1 MDVAALT
8 AFLAPLL
15 PHLLKVGERVAETV
29 VDRVGKEAVD
39 FAQRLWDKLRGRV
52 EAKDAAREAAE
63 DVAHNPDDVEFRTVL
78 KVQLQKL
85 LDEDAELA
93 AEVRRVWDE
102 AEAAGAPATVTT
114 VTASGSGSVAIGRD
128 VTGSTIT
135 TGERRSAD

>member
-15 PHLLKVGERVAETV
+15 PHLLKVGGQVAETL
-29 VDRVGKEAVD
+29 VDRAGKEAVG
-39 FAQRLWDKLRGRV
+39 FAQRLWDRLRGRV
-52 EAKDAAREAAE
+52 EAKEAAREAAE
-63 DVAHNPDDVEFRTVL
+63 DVAHHPDDEELRTVL

-102 AEAAGAPATVTT
+102 ASAAGAPATVTT

-128 VTGSTIT
+128 VTKSTIT
-135 TGERRSAD
+135 TGELPSAD

>member
-1 MDVAALT
+1 
-8 AFLAPLL
+8 
-15 PHLLKVGERVAETV
+15 V

-63 DVAHNPDDVEFRTVL
+63 DVAHNPADVEFRTVL

-102 AEAAGAPATVTT
+102 AKAAGAPATVTT

-128 VTGSTIT
+128 VTGSTIA